1 MSRKLKDAI
10 RFVVFLSAGLGILAW
25 IFSRQNKMYQ
35 ADCAI
40 RGIAAEDCSLW
51 VKLQNDFLSVDVF
64 WVAMVL
70 VAFMISNLSRA
81 HRWQMLMSGIG
92 IKTRYANAFWTIMFG
107 YMANLAVPRIG
118 EVLRGTMLARYE
130 KQPVEKVLGTIVVD
144 RAVDVVSLL
153 FAIVLAFVLQYNVIY
168 DFLVENFGES
178 RLNGPIVWQLPLF
191 GVIVVGF
198 VTAVGGGT
206 LRDIVLDVPVFWI
219 ADARYLL
226 AAVAAALLTF
236 LLRDLVGRRL
246 LLLLYLDA
254 LGVALFAVSAVN
266 KTLALG
272 LTHSHAVVMGVITG
286 IGGGII
292 RDLLTGRPT
301 LIMSRDLYATPILL
315 GVSVQL
321 VLLAGGWVSTSMA
334 ALIGGAVI
342 LAVRAA
348 AIRFHLQMP
357 GMLVFN
363 AGD

>member
-1 MSRKLKDAI
+1 MEN
-10 RFVVFLSAGLGILAW
+10 
-25 IFSRQNKMYQ
+25 FSY
-35 ADCAI
+35 
-40 RGIAAEDCSLW
+40 
-51 VKLQNDFLSVDVF
+51 
-64 WVAMVL
+64 L
-70 VAFMISNLSRA
+70 VAL
-81 HRWQMLMSGIG
+81 
-92 IKTRYANAFWTIMFG
+92 
-107 YMANLAVPRIG
+107 LATVTFSVTG
-118 EVLRGTMLARYE
+118 
-130 KQPVEKVLGTIVVD
+130 
-144 RAVDVVSLL
+144 
-153 FAIVLAFVLQYNVIY
+153 VLAASGSKI
-168 DFLVENFGES
+168 D
-178 RLNGPIVWQLPLF
+178 LF